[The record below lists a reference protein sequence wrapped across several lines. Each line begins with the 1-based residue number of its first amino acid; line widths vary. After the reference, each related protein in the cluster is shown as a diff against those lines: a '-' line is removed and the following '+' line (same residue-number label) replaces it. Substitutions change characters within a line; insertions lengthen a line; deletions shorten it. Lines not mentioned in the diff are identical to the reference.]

1 MWQMADARAMRTI
14 ETAPWWWRR
23 LDWKGFAVAVGVVLL
38 TTAACW
44 PIYHRAVEA
53 DSGSGAPHRSHG
65 ENVLMIYLLGVLWVA
80 THHSRSAAVL
90 ASLLAVCAYD
100 LIFVPP
106 FYTFAVSDQ
115 QYIVTF
121 AVMLATALVISAL
134 THRVRQHSEEARQ
147 AWERVEAEF
156 LRNTLLSGVSHDLRT
171 PLSAITGAASTLIEN
186 RDQLSDAAQSEMLD
200 TIYGESER
208 MERLINNL
216 LDMTRVES
224 GGLQVRKEWQPLQEV
239 VGSVLHRI
247 ERRLGGRKIRTDL
260 PADLPLVQIDSVLI
274 GQVLMNLLDNA
285 IAYTP
290 PNSTIEIRARE
301 MRDPREIEVEVA
313 DNGPGIPPGTETRVF
328 QKFFRAAQ
336 PEKRQGIGL
345 GLAICRGIIDA
356 HGGMISARNARE
368 GGAVFR
374 FTIPMTQQPP
384 PMIDSM
390 SEREPAWQ
398 T

>member
-1 MWQMADARAMRTI
+1 VLTSV
-14 ETAPWWWRR
+14 
-23 LDWKGFAVAVGVVLL
+23 LSVV
-38 TTAACW
+38 
-44 PIYHRAVEA
+44 
-53 DSGSGAPHRSHG
+53 
-65 ENVLMIYLLGVLWVA
+65 
-80 THHSRSAAVL
+80 
-90 ASLLAVCAYD
+90 AYD
-100 LIFVPP
+100 LIFVKP

-115 QYIVTF
+115 QYLITF
-121 AVMLATALVISAL
+121 GVMLATGLVISAL
-134 THRVRQHSEEARQ
+134 THRVREHSEEARQ

-186 RDQLSDAAQSEMLD
+186 RDHLSDAAQSEMLD

-224 GGLQVRKEWQPLQEV
+224 GGLQVKKEWQPLQEV
-239 VGSVLHRI
+239 VGSVLHRL
-247 ERRLGGRKIRTDL
+247 ERRLGGRKLKTDL
-260 PADLPLVQIDSVLI
+260 PPDLPLVQIDSVLI

-290 PNSTIEIRARE
+290 PTSTIQIRARQAGDG
-301 MRDPREIEVEVA
+301 REVA
-313 DNGPGIPPGTETRVF
+313 IDVIDDGPGIPAGTETRVF

-345 GLAICRGIIDA
+345 GLAICRGIVEA
-356 HGGMISARNARE
+356 HGGTIGAGNRPE

-374 FTIPMTQQPP
+374 FTIPMTQSPP
-384 PMIDSM
+384 PMIDAM
-390 SEREPAWQ
+390 TEREPAWQ

>member
-1 MWQMADARAMRTI
+1 MSDPRAHPPRS
-14 ETAPWWWRR
+14 PLRR
-23 LDWKGFAVAVGVVLL
+23 PDIAGYLWAVGVVAAA
-38 TTAACW
+38 TTLAW
-44 PIYHRAVEA
+44 PLYHAV
-53 DSGSGAPHRSHG
+53 GFHG
-65 ENVLMIYLLGVLWVA
+65 ENVLMLYLVGVLWIA

-90 ASLLAVCAYD
+90 TSVLSVVAYD
-100 LIFVPP
+100 LIFVKP

-115 QYIVTF
+115 QYLITF
-121 AVMLATALVISAL
+121 GVMLATGLVISAL
-134 THRVRQHSEEARQ
+134 THRVREHSEEARQ

-186 RDQLSDAAQSEMLD
+186 RDHLSDAAQSEMLD

-224 GGLQVRKEWQPLQEV
+224 GGLQVKKEWQPLQEV
-239 VGSVLHRI
+239 VGSVLHRL
-247 ERRLGGRKIRTDL
+247 ERRLGGRKLKTDL
-260 PADLPLVQIDSVLI
+260 PPDLPLVQIDSVLI

-290 PNSTIEIRARE
+290 PTSTIQIRARQAGDG
-301 MRDPREIEVEVA
+301 REVA
-313 DNGPGIPPGTETRVF
+313 IDVIDDGPGIPAGTETRVF

-345 GLAICRGIIDA
+345 GLAICRGIVEA
-356 HGGMISARNARE
+356 HGGTIGAGNRPE

-374 FTIPMTQQPP
+374 FTIPMTQSPP
-384 PMIDSM
+384 PMIDAM
-390 SEREPAWQ
+390 TEREPAWQ